1 MIDYLKIES
10 KLEPF
15 GWKEWKK
22 FKEEYAEFESEIA
35 FYYFIVFNLF
45 SFIMITLW
53 LIWMCFFD
61 KNIKPDALPNISII
75 IGKILLYYAFSFVV
89 FIIVFVFLPKWKF
102 KNKRKRIHIE
112 YDNFETEENL
122 KKVFYYGIENV
133 NNFRNNIKILEEKTE
148 YMVFENCQEK
158 EKYINK
164 LLNIFYKEKKKKK
177 KMKKKKF

>member
-1 MIDYLKIES
+1 MIDYLKLES
-10 KLEPF
+10 ELKPF
-15 GWKEWKK
+15 GWKEWK
-22 FKEEYAEFESEIA
+22 EYTELESNCFAIFCFALMFLGMILA
-35 FYYFIVFNLF
+35 F
-45 SFIMITLW
+45 W
-53 LIWMCFFD
+53 LSVFD
-61 KNIKPDALPNISII
+61 KSKNQGELIVKTSLYLVLIFF
-75 IGKILLYYAFSFVV
+75 ILSPIFF
-89 FIIVFVFLPKWKF
+89 FPKWKF
-102 KNKRKRIHIE
+102 RNKKIHIQ

>member
-1 MIDYLKIES
+1 MIDYLKIENE
-10 KLEPF
+10 LEPF
-15 GWKEWKK
+15 GWKEWKE

-35 FYYFIVFNLF
+35 FYYIVFHLF
-45 SFIMITLW
+45 SFIAITLW
-53 LIWMCFFD
+53 LTWMCFFD
-61 KNIKPDALPNISII
+61 KNIKPDALPNLSII
-75 IGKILLYYAFSFVV
+75 MAKILLYHVFCFVV
-89 FIIVFVFLPKWKF
+89 FLITIIFLPKWKF

-122 KKVFYYGIENV
+122 KKVSYYGIENV
-133 NNFRNNIKILEEKTE
+133 NNFRNNIKILEEKTK

-164 LLNIFYKEKKKKK
+164 LLNIFYKKKKKKK